1 MRVILSFA
9 VLLLA
14 AATVASAQE
23 PPAYPPAD
31 PPPPVAEPPAPA
43 EPAEPAKP
51 DEPAAWEPA
60 VHTVVVDQF
69 YSGIG
74 ASKRGLIRT
83 QEEWS
88 GFWQDLYGDQ
98 EPIPPPPGI
107 DFDTHMVVVAAMGTR
122 PTEGH
127 GIEIGGVLVSEDG
140 IQVEVIETTP
150 GEACV
155 VNEAQ
160 TAPVTAVTVERRQ
173 GAVTFNEREEVR
185 PCG

>member
-14 AATVASAQE
+14 AAVTVASAQE

-31 PPPPVAEPPAPA
+31 PPPPMAEPPAPA
-43 EPAEPAKP
+43 EPAEPA
-51 DEPAAWEPA
+51 AWEPV

-69 YSGIG
+69 YSGIS
-74 ASKRGLIRT
+74 ARKRGLIRT
-83 QEEWS
+83 EEEWN

-107 DFDTHMVVVAAMGTR
+107 DFDTYMVVVAAMGTR

-127 GIEIGGVLVSEDG
+127 GIEISGVLVSEDG

-155 VNEAQ
+155 VNETP
-160 TAPVTAVTVERRQ
+160 TAPVTVITVERRQ

>member
-9 VLLLA
+9 VLILA
-14 AATVASAQE
+14 AVTVASAQT
-23 PPAYPPAD
+23 PPAYPPAV
-31 PPPPVAEPPAPA
+31 PPPPADEPPAPL
-43 EPAEPAKP
+43 EPAEPS
-51 DEPAAWEPA
+51 AWEPV

-69 YSGIG
+69 FSGIG

-83 QEEWS
+83 EEEWS
-88 GFWQDLYGDQ
+88 RFWQDLYGDQ

-107 DFDTHMVVVAAMGTR
+107 DFDTQMVVVAAMGTR

-127 GIEIGGVLVSEDG
+127 GIEIGRVLVSEDG

-155 VNEAQ
+155 VNEAS
-160 TAPVTAVTVERRQ
+160 TAPVTAVTIERRQ